1 MNESA
6 IELQG
11 LCKSFRTTDVLRGVN
26 LRVERGK
33 TFAFLGRNAAGKS
46 TTIRILLGLLKSSS
60 GSVRVLGIDPQVDP
74 LELRRRV
81 GYLAE
86 DQTMYGWMR
95 VEEIVRFV
103 APFYPTW
110 DHDLAFKYLR
120 DFELPLRTRI
130 KHLSKGQNV
139 RLGLVLALAHRPE
152 LVILDDPALGLD
164 PIMRK
169 QFNRDLITHLQGEGR
184 TVFYSSHLL
193 YEVEP
198 VADEVAIL
206 DEGRIVRQA
215 DTEFLRRDVKQLVME
230 RDAFSLVHRDL
241 GVLDERI
248 DGDRIA
254 VTVERAESAM
264 TLLGREGIEYRPSDL
279 NLDEIFEAY
288 VAGRCGE
295 TSAADAKPQAELQPL
310 I

>member
-1 MNESA
+1 M
-6 IELQG
+6 
-11 LCKSFRTTDVLRGVN
+11 
-26 LRVERGK
+26 RVERGK
-33 TFAFLGRNAAGKS
+33 TFAFLGRNASGK
-46 TTIRILLGLLKSSS
+46 TTLIRMLLGLLKRDE
-60 GSVRVLGIDPQVDP
+60 GAIRVLGLDPQR
-74 LELRRRV
+74 EAIALRRRV

-86 DQTMYGWMR
+86 DQTMYGWMK
-95 VEEIVRFV
+95 VSEIVRFV

-110 DHDLAFKYLR
+110 DHELAIRYVR
-120 DFELPLRTRI
+120 DFELPPNAKI

-184 TVFYSSHLL
+184 TIFYSSHLL

-206 DEGRIVRQA
+206 HDGRIVRQA
-215 DTEFLRRDVKQLVME
+215 DTETLRRQVKQFILSREALAAV
-230 RDAFSLVHRDL
+230 RHQLHI
-241 GVLDERI
+241 LDERI
-248 DGDRIA
+248 DGERMA
-254 VTVERAESAM
+254 VTIEGAEVVARALSA
-264 TLLGREGIEYRPSDL
+264 EGIEFRTVNL

-288 VAGRCGE
+288 VAGGRAVE
-295 TSAADAKPQAELQPL
+295 LPAARPEVELQPL
-310 I
+310 A

>member
-1 MNESA
+1 MTDFA
-6 IELQG
+6 IELQAVT
-11 LCKSFRTTDVLRGVN
+11 KSFRRTEVLRGVTF
-26 LRVERGK
+26 RVERGK
-33 TFAFLGRNAAGKS
+33 TFAFLGRNAAGKT
-46 TTIRILLGLLKSSS
+46 TTIRMLLGLLKRDD
-60 GSVRVLGIDPQVDP
+60 GSIRVLGLDPSQEP

-86 DQTMYGWMR
+86 DQTMYGWMT
-95 VEEIVRFV
+95 VGEIVRFV

-110 DHDLAFKYLR
+110 DHDLALR
-120 DFELPLRTRI
+120 YIREFELPIGTKI

-139 RLGLVLALAHRPE
+139 RLGLVLALSHRPE

-206 DEGRIVRQA
+206 DQGRVVRQS
-215 DTEFLRRDVKQLVME
+215 DTETLRRDVKQLVLSRE
-230 RDAFSLVHRDL
+230 AYAAQRKHLT
-241 GVLDERI
+241 VLDARDDGERMVVAI
-248 DGDRIA
+248 ED
-254 VTVERAESAM
+254 AEK
-264 TLLGREGIEYRPSDL
+264 GIEILGYEGVEYRVVDL

-288 VAGRCGE
+288 VVGRRDDPLSSAKQPAMAG
-295 TSAADAKPQAELQPL
+295 TLT
-310 I
+310 